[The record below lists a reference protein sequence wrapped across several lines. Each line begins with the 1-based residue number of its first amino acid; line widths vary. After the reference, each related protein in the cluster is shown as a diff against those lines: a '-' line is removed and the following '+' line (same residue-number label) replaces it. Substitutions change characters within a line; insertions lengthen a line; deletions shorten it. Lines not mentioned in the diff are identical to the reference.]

1 MAEEKSI
8 IRTTEEDWDELPKAQ
23 RLKLEWRALDKW
35 NWHADIDGEEL
46 PARIRAMDA
55 KTFACYRNAKHLG
68 CEATLESA
76 KKRIDLNIISEF
88 NRVARAWEK
97 EHPFELPSRFL
108 FTQAERDKFRDHAPP
123 ARPREPGVAK
133 RSPVVSAPRKEE
145 AAPAATAAVPVAKPA
160 PAVRSRSAAMLE
172 QERAARSKRESKSDY
187 KAEITTL
194 LKRGCTSEEVLRVTG
209 WKAISMPAMAKSLGL
224 ELEIDKGSKP
234 FRYKGK

>member
-1 MAEEKSI
+1 MAETK
-8 IRTTEEDWDELPKAQ
+8 IRTTEQDWDELPKAQ

-46 PARIRAMDA
+46 PARIRAMDT
-55 KTFACYRNAKHLG
+55 KTFAVYRAGKYLG
-68 CEATLESA
+68 SEASLELA
-76 KKRIDLNIISEF
+76 KKRIDLNIPSQF
-88 NRVARAWEK
+88 NRVAKAWEDA
-97 EHPFELPSRFL
+97 HPFELPPALL
-108 FTQAERDKFRDHAPP
+108 FTQAERDKFRDHAPLS
-123 ARPREPGVAK
+123 RPREPGVPRKA
-133 RSPVVSAPRKEE
+133 VVSAPRKEP

-160 PAVRSRSAAMLE
+160 KAAPVRE
-172 QERAARSKRESKSDY
+172 ERPKRESKSDY

-224 ELEIDKGSKP
+224 ELVIDKGSKP